1 MDTLPI
7 VSFILW
13 STGVSILTLF
23 GLIVLDIRAERSE
36 SARSV
41 EVSNGN
47 ATPIRAAQPAPRGRP
62 AQSLP
67 ATTLKAA

>member
-1 MDTLPI
+1 METLPI

-13 STGVSILTLF
+13 STGVSIATLF

-36 SARSV
+36 STRSM

-47 ATPIRAAQPAPRGRP
+47 ATPIRSAQRARP
-62 AQSLP
+62 AQPLP
-67 ATTLKAA
+67 ETTLKAA